1 MNKIIVIMV
10 IRGEEGPV
18 KEIIQTETNKSVW
31 IVICALGCSL
41 LCFKW
46 GNTWWR
52 RAQPAEGEREK
63 GREAYQVK
71 TKC

>member
-1 MNKIIVIMV
+1 MNKIIVIIV

-18 KEIIQTETNKSVW
+18 KEIIQTETKKRVW

-52 RAQPAEGEREK
+52 RAQPAEKGKEK
-63 GREAYQVK
+63 RAEK
-71 TKC
+71 HTR